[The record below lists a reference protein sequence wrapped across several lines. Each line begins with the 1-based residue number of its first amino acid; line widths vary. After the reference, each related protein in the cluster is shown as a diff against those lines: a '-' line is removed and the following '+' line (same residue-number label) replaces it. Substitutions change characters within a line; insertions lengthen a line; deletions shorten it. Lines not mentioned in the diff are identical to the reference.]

1 MENKLKS
8 IFHQKTLNGIFLV
21 LRFLFECA
29 MPCLFDIV
37 QMNQNLDQS
46 VPMVQMLNLT
56 ATDFTEGRF

>member
-29 MPCLFDIV
+29 MPIYIV
-37 QMNQNLDQS
+37 QINQNLDQS